1 MEFTK
6 LAVGVAA
13 VGAVVLG
20 GIGVA
25 SAAIQ
30 AEPCTPDR
38 VCIYK
43 NDHWTGKLGT
53 KAPLQPTTNV
63 GLVANDEMTSY
74 RNLTNVDARWYWN
87 ANGGG
92 NCRTMWA
99 GTSDDKINPI
109 DDNKLSSWN
118 TQGRC

>member
-25 SAAIQ
+25 SAGIQ
-30 AEPCTPDR
+30 AEACTPDR

-43 NDHWTGKLGT
+43 DNNYVGKLGT
-53 KAPLQPTTNV
+53 KAPLQGTTNV
-63 GLVANDEMTSY
+63 GAVADNEMSSW
-74 RNLTNVDARWYWN
+74 RNLTNVDARWFHN
-87 ANGGG
+87 RDGGG
-92 NCRTMWA
+92 DCVTMKA
-99 GTSDDKINPI
+99 GTSDNDINTR
-109 DDNKLSSWN
+109 DDNELSSWN
-118 TQGRC
+118 TRGRC